1 MSKFVCKICGWV
13 YDEEAGAPN
22 QGIEPGTKHAYIIF
36 AKVARQFFLL
46 GVSLALYSMGY
57 KYEKSFLK

>member
-22 QGIEPGTKHAYIIF
+22 QGIEPGTKIEDLPDDFKCEIC
-36 AKVARQFFLL
+36 
-46 GVSLALYSMGY
+46 GVG
-57 KYEKSFLK
+57 KEHFEKQD